1 MVSRKEVS
9 KIISDWVNLFNL
21 QSYEIDF
28 ITNTEI
34 KNLAEIQTDYKYK
47 RAVIYISPKIKRRE
61 LNRAISHELLHIL
74 VGEIRAQLRPL
85 LDRITQEE
93 ADKILFTEESVVEQ
107 LSRVF
112 CSLVEFDPKEVK

>member
-9 KIISDWVNLFNL
+9 KVIEDWVNLFNL
-21 QSYEIDF
+21 QSYEIEF
-28 ITNTEI
+28 TMTEI

-85 LDRITQEE
+85 LDRITQAE
-93 ADKILFTEESVVEQ
+93 ADKVLFTEESVVEQ

>member
-9 KIISDWVNLFNL
+9 KVIEDWVNLFNL
-21 QSYEIDF
+21 QSYEIEF
-28 ITNTEI
+28 TMTEI

-85 LDRITQEE
+85 LDRITQAE
-93 ADKILFTEESVVEQ
+93 ADKVLFTEESVVEQ

-112 CSLVEFDPKEVK
+112 CSLVEFEEVK